1 MSVSMP
7 KAQRARAAEP
17 GDRNGAIPPL
27 ESGDRL
33 TRDEFERR
41 YEAMPALMKAEL
53 VEGVVY
59 VASPV
64 RQRHHGKQH
73 YHLLTWLGHY
83 EAGTPGV
90 EGGDNSTV
98 RLDLNNE
105 PQPDCVFFIKPENG
119 GQVHLDDEGYLSG
132 APDLVAE
139 VAASSASYDLHDKL
153 DAYRRNGVR
162 EYLVCRVLDGR
173 IDWFVLRGGQYE
185 LIVPADD
192 GTLRSTVFPGLWLDP
207 SALLRGDI
215 AAVLSVVRQG
225 LDTPEHEAF
234 RPQLQRPRDESR
246 S

>member
-1 MSVSMP
+1 MSLSMS
-7 KAQRARAAEP
+7 KAQTARPAEP
-17 GDRNGAIPPL
+17 GNRNGAIPPL

-41 YEAMPALMKAEL
+41 YGAMPAFTRAEL

-64 RQRHHGKQH
+64 RQRYHGKQH

-90 EGGDNSTV
+90 EGGDNSTI

-105 PQPDCVFFIKPENG
+105 PQPDCVLFIQPEKG
-119 GQVHLDDEGYLSG
+119 GQVHIDDDGYING

-162 EYLVCRVLDGR
+162 EYIVCRVLDGR

-185 LIVPADD
+185 LIVPAED

-207 SALLRGDI
+207 SALLRGDL
-215 AAVLSVVRQG
+215 ATVLAVVRQG
-225 LDTPEHEAF
+225 LNTPEHEAF
-234 RPQLQRPRDESR
+234 QAKLQGAGA
-246 S
+246 